1 MDNYDWRFENSI
13 MSNKQY
19 QDTDGVIE
27 HKYSSWRTNTVL
39 SNFVDTIMQA
49 NEMNINPTL
58 DERLQYDFLFYT
70 VKSKKRFF
78 KKNKSNKNNDFQL
91 IQEYYKYNDERT
103 KEVLKTLTKE
113 QIQAIR
119 KKQEKG
125 GLK

>member
-27 HKYSSWRTNTVL
+27 HKYSCWRTNTVL

-58 DERLQYDFLFYT
+58 DERLQYDFLFA
-70 VKSKKRFF
+70 VGI
-78 KKNKSNKNNDFQL
+78 L
-91 IQEYYKYNDERT
+91 
-103 KEVLKTLTKE
+103 
-113 QIQAIR
+113 
-119 KKQEKG
+119 
-125 GLK
+125 